1 MSILVRYS
9 TGSTYALVANASTVP
24 RVQGVAV
31 DHIYGTDQSLPRVL
45 GLEWGKVTISGD
57 ILDKAACA
65 WDDIVAISYDAG
77 TSYQDARSMGVQFES
92 DQWSGIYPYSLTLM
106 VSPLRYGATHTSS
119 TYWGWTTA
127 TVPAATGT
135 GLMRLAYQ
143 GPTRFWPL
151 LNSLASVDG
160 VNLTYTGTPVFSNG
174 LVVDSGVK
182 ASATIAAKSL
192 AMRLLFYLQ
201 TIPPST
207 WIIGG
212 SAPNIL
218 TANQSSGETDTTGL
232 EGVGATTLGVDT
244 GNPLFGTHNIYLA
257 TATALEEQIRTTM
270 VAITAGN
277 LYTFSVYGKGT
288 ANIVTGQTYNARI
301 EWFTAG
307 SVSLGVVDGTKIP
320 LSTTTYARVGISAEA
335 PATATQCKVSCVT
348 NSPTMPGAQDTLF
361 ADGLMLQVMAIPAY
375 CYLWQSAHNSCFIDT
390 AAAAVKWT
398 DGTTTISRTIDLAAY
413 IAGGALDVIAIDDVA
428 EVLVVVQAGTATTAT
443 DTLAALT
450 WGTMNIG
457 SDGSA
462 NETMAAISYIAN
474 YPYALASAEYAAL
487 HLTANPLT
495 LGTLSIYFRS
505 SGTVTVNN
513 QGRLIDSVGNDV
525 SAGMAGPIPHGISGA
540 AGSLVMS
547 DGLSARWQ
555 VLIDDTWRG

>member
-1 MSILVRYS
+1 MSILVKYS
-9 TGSTYALVANASTVP
+9 TGSTYALVANASTIPV
-24 RVQGVAV
+24 VQGVAV
-31 DHIYGTDQSLPRVL
+31 DHIYGTDQSLPRAT

-77 TSYQDARSMGVQFES
+77 TSYQDARSMGVEFQS
-92 DQWSGIYPYSLTLM
+92 DQWSGIYPYALTLM

-135 GLMRLAYQ
+135 GLMRLSYQ

-174 LVVDSGVK
+174 LVVGFGVK
-182 ASATIAAKSL
+182 ASASITAKSL
-192 AMRLLFYLQ
+192 AMRLLFSASTLL
-201 TIPPST
+201 PST
-207 WIIGG
+207 WVVGASG
-212 SAPNIL
+212 VNIL
-218 TANQSSGETDTTGL
+218 TANQSDAEANATTGM
-232 EGVGATTLGVDT
+232 EAVNATIGVSNVGANAWHGSHVFTLSS
-244 GNPLFGTHNIYLA
+244 I
-257 TATALEEQIRTTM
+257 TAANAQIRTAY
-270 VAITAGN
+270 VAVTAGTN
-277 LYTFSVYGKGT
+277 YTFSEYVTPSGNGVGKSCK
-288 ANIVTGQTYNARI
+288 VRV
-301 EWFTAG
+301 EWFTAD
-307 SVSLGVVDGTKIP
+307 STSLGAIDSSPVVLQISYVWQR
-320 LSTTTYARVGISAEA
+320 LWVGGLA
-335 PATATQCKVSCVT
+335 PATATQCKISIVFLTSAT
-348 NSPTMPGAQDTLF
+348 NDGYYT
-361 ADGLMLQVMAIPAY
+361 DGLMLQTVLPAD
-375 CYLWQSAHNSCFIDT
+375 CYLWQSVHNSCYIDM

-398 DGTTTISRTIDLAAY
+398 DGTTTISRTIDLEAY
-413 IAGGALDVIAIDDVA
+413 LVGGSLDVIAIDDTVDT
-428 EVLVVVQAGTATTAT
+428 LVVVQAGTATTAT
-443 DTLAALT
+443 DTLATLT

-462 NETMAAISYIAN
+462 NEAMATISYITA
-474 YPYALASAEYAAL
+474 YSYALAAGEYGAL
-487 HLTANPLT
+487 HLTAAPLT
-495 LGTLSIYFRS
+495 LGALSIYFRS

-525 SAGMAGPIPHGISGA
+525 SAGMAGPIPKGVSGA

-555 VLIDDTWRG
+555 VLIDDTWRV